1 MTSVMR
7 LTWIQPDDLLRHELI
22 QAADEGK
29 DIRGIRDR
37 WVAAGGDP
45 GQPAA
50 GVSPEP
56 SSPELMVL
64 ARSLLAEIDAMASA
78 TATNEPDGLEAIRA
92 QCGPQPS
99 LRAVRAGDDPRDR
112 VHGAWL
118 GRAVGCLLGKPV
130 EKIPR
135 EGIREIL
142 ETTGRWPLDRY
153 FTARGLPAAVS
164 ERWPWNRASRTT
176 SLEENIDGMP
186 EDDDLN
192 YALLALS
199 LLERHGTGLSTD
211 DVATAWLSDLPAL
224 RTFTAERVAYRNLL
238 DGLVPPATAT
248 TGNPYREWIGAQIRT
263 DAYGWAYPGDPWRAA
278 ELAWRD
284 ARLSH
289 TRNGIYGAMFVAAMA
304 SAALVSDDVEEVLDA
319 GVSVVP
325 RQSRL
330 AEEVRVARS
339 LARSVDD
346 TEEAIDRIY
355 ERHAGRHWV
364 HVLNNAA
371 VVAFALAAGRGDFE
385 RSIAITV
392 MAGWDTDSNGATV
405 GAVAGA
411 MTGAARIPSRWTE
424 PLRNRLAT
432 SVTGFDGIGFDELA
446 SRTIAIMAV

>member
-1 MTSVMR
+1 MR
-7 LTWIQPDDLLRHELI
+7 LTWIQPDDLLRHELV

-29 DIRGIRDR
+29 EVEQIRDR
-37 WVAAGGDP
+37 WMAAGGDP
-45 GQPAA
+45 RPPAGGMSA
-50 GVSPEP
+50 EHSPP
-56 SSPELMVL
+56 TLMAL
-64 ARSLLAEIDAMASA
+64 ARELLAELDALPSA
-78 TATNEPDGLEAIRA
+78 TAGGEPDDLDAIRGQWA
-92 QCGPQPS
+92 GAPS
-99 LRAVRAGDDPRDR
+99 LPAAPSPDRLFDR

-130 EKIPR
+130 ERIPR
-135 EGIREIL
+135 AGIREIL
-142 ETTGRWPLDRY
+142 EATGRWPLDRY
-153 FTARGLPAAVS
+153 FTADGLPADVA

-199 LLERHGTGLSTD
+199 LLERHGTGFTTE

-238 DGLVPPATAT
+238 DGLSPPATAI
-248 TGNPYREWIGAQIRT
+248 TGNPYREWIGAQIRA
-263 DAYGWAYPGDPWRAA
+263 DAYGWARPGDPRGAA

-289 TRNGIYGAMFVAAMA
+289 TRNGVYGAMFVAAMA
-304 SAALVSDDVEEVLDA
+304 SAALVADDVETVLDA

-325 RQSRL
+325 PRSRL
-330 AEEVRVARS
+330 AEEIRFARA
-339 LARSVDD
+339 LAREQAD
-346 TEEAIDRIY
+346 TEQAVDRLY

-364 HVLNNAA
+364 HVLNNASI
-371 VVAFALAAGRGDFE
+371 VAFALAAGEGDFE
-385 RSIAITV
+385 RSITLTV

-411 MTGAARIPSRWTE
+411 LAGARRIPARWTN

-432 SVTGFDGIGFDELA
+432 SVAGFDGIGFDELA
-446 SRTIAIMAV
+446 RRTIAIMAV